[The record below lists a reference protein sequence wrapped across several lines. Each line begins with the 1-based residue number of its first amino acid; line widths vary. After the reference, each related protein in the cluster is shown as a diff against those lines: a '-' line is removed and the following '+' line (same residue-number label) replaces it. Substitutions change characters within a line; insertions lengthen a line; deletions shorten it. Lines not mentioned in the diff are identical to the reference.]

1 MRFGVEAEA
10 ASLLA
15 DVAALDE
22 VVRSCRAENRF
33 AARKVLA
40 AGRFW
45 ESWIERDV
53 RLGSGDI
60 VDCGNGAVAELAVRM
75 GCSKTVAESH
85 ASLGM
90 DLRLR
95 LPLARVTSRYGLS
108 EQSRSI
114 ASAYA
119 DASPLRTTPP
129 DPTVSGTA
137 AARFATTGRWAYCD
151 SATGTQNP
159 S

>member
-1 MRFGVEAEA
+1 MSDPRRRIECMFENGGGVSEVRSGVEAEA

-22 VVRSCRAENRF
+22 VGRSCRAENRF

-95 LPLARVTSRYGLS
+95 LPLARGCVRI
-108 EQSRSI
+108 R
-114 ASAYA
+114 
-119 DASPLRTTPP
+119 
-129 DPTVSGTA
+129 
-137 AARFATTGRWAYCD
+137 
-151 SATGTQNP
+151 
-159 S
+159 